1 MYGSAWCARITLED
15 APLRPLDKYG
25 WPTSKGTPKNHGLLS
40 IGIPYGSTAISILEN
55 HLASMGT
62 SKRKT
67 PEVPKRYAK
76 KTIKEWE
83 LEIELPAA
91 DPANDKNGGKDHEDN
106 LNG

>member
-1 MYGSAWCARITLED
+1 
-15 APLRPLDKYG
+15 
-25 WPTSKGTPKNHGLLS
+25 
-40 IGIPYGSTAISILEN
+40 
-55 HLASMGT
+55 MGT

-76 KTIKEWE
+76 KAIKEWE